1 MVEPLLNGQ
10 NIISIYP
17 KTTIYLKE
25 IIYNIF

>member
-10 NIISIYP
+10 NIISIYL
-17 KTTIYLKE
+17 KMTIYLKE